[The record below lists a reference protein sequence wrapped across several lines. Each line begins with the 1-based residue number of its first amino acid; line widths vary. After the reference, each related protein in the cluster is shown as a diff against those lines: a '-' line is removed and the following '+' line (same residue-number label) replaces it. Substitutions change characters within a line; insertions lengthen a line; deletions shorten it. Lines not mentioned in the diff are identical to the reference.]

1 VDLGDLIYCESTEM
15 VNAMSG
21 HVITAA
27 YMRQPIIS
35 LYLVFSV
42 GVSTVGDTA
51 GELRLRLMSGS
62 MGVTVAQASWRLNQ
76 VMICLK

>member
-1 VDLGDLIYCESTEM
+1 M

-51 GELRLRLMSGS
+51 GELRLRSMPGS
-62 MGVTVAQASWRLNQ
+62 MGVTVAQASLETKPGNDLLEVSQ
-76 VMICLK
+76 LTQ